1 MKRSHEDI
9 HPAIFLETKFIDR
22 SDAEKMCKKKLKISP
37 NLYTKVLVKNTL
49 KYVKESIFD
58 CFPIEDEP
66 LNLEPVSK
74 CFKLDNEEDDDDER
88 INDILSEMIL
98 PCSNLVTLDDFSF
111 DWPELSSESTNSF
124 DKENEENIK
133 ECSNEHSGS
142 SEMDIVPVMKDVVD
156 SEENMETSYLEAVLR
171 DRTNCTIIKFTKSNS
186 MNNNLETQIARISSS
201 KDPNLIRPDISLL
214 PSSQKFENMFPW
226 CEPCGEHCL

>member
-1 MKRSHEDI
+1 MKRSHEEI
-9 HPAIFLETKFIDR
+9 HPAIILETKFIDR
-22 SDAEKMCKKKLKISP
+22 SNAEKMCKKKLKMSP

-66 LNLEPVSK
+66 LEPVSK
-74 CFKLDNEEDDDDER
+74 CFKTNNEDDEDER

-98 PCSNLVTLDDFSF
+98 PSSNLVTLDDFLY
-111 DWPELSSESTNSF
+111 DWPELSSESSNSF

-133 ECSNEHSGS
+133 ECSNENSGS
-142 SEMDIVPVMKDVVD
+142 SEMDIVPVIKDLVD
-156 SEENMETSYLEAVLR
+156 IEENMETSYLEAVLR
-171 DRTNCTIIKFTKSNS
+171 DRTNCTIIKYSSNS
-186 MNNNLETQIARISSS
+186 MNNNLETQVERNSPS
-201 KDPNLIRPDISLL
+201 KDPNLIKPDISLL

-226 CEPCGEHCL
+226 CEPCGEHRL

>member
-1 MKRSHEDI
+1 MKRSHEEI
-9 HPAIFLETKFIDR
+9 HPAIILETKFIDR
-22 SDAEKMCKKKLKISP
+22 SNAEKMCKKKLKMSP

-66 LNLEPVSK
+66 LILEPVSK
-74 CFKLDNEEDDDDER
+74 CFKTDNEEEEDDDER

-98 PCSNLVTLDDFSF
+98 PSSNLVTLDDFSF
-111 DWPELSSESTNSF
+111 DWPESSSEISNSF

-133 ECSNEHSGS
+133 ECSNEH
-142 SEMDIVPVMKDVVD
+142 EMDIVPVMKDVVD
-156 SEENMETSYLEAVLR
+156 IEENMETSYLEAVLR

-214 PSSQKFENMFPW
+214 PSSQKFENMFSW
-226 CEPCGEHCL
+226 CEPCGEHRL

>member
-1 MKRSHEDI
+1 MKRSHEEI
-9 HPAIFLETKFIDR
+9 HPAIILETKFIDR
-22 SDAEKMCKKKLKISP
+22 SNAEKMCKKKLKMSP

-66 LNLEPVSK
+66 LIEPVSK
-74 CFKLDNEEDDDDER
+74 CFKTNNEDDEDEDER

-98 PCSNLVTLDDFSF
+98 PSSNLVTLDDFLF
-111 DWPELSSESTNSF
+111 DWPELSSESSNSF

-133 ECSNEHSGS
+133 ECSNENNGS
-142 SEMDIVPVMKDVVD
+142 SEIDLVPVIKDLVD
-156 SEENMETSYLEAVLR
+156 IEENMETSYLEAVLR
-171 DRTNCTIIKFTKSNS
+171 DRTNCTIIKYSSNS
-186 MNNNLETQIARISSS
+186 MNNNLETQVERNSPS
-201 KDPNLIRPDISLL
+201 KDPNLIKPDISLL

-226 CEPCGEHCL
+226 CEPCGEHRL